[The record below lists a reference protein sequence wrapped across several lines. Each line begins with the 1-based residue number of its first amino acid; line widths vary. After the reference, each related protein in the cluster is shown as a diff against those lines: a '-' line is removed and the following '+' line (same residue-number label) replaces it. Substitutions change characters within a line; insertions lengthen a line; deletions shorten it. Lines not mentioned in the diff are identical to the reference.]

1 MADSWPQQGAVSFS
15 GYSTKYR
22 PELDNV
28 LANFNLE
35 IAAGEKV
42 GLYCTTLYCT
52 VM

>member
-15 GYSTKYR
+15 DYSTKYR

-28 LANFNLE
+28 LTDFSLE

-42 GLYCTTLYCT
+42 RLYYTVLYCT
-52 VM
+52 VL